1 MDNDRTTTMYF
12 LSKQHVYLHRGINQD
27 NFSSGISSIIVGDVG
42 LADEPYLLYMG
53 S

>member
-12 LSKQHVYLHRGINQD
+12 LSKQQAYRHRGINED

-42 LADEPYLLYMG
+42 PADEP
-53 S
+53 